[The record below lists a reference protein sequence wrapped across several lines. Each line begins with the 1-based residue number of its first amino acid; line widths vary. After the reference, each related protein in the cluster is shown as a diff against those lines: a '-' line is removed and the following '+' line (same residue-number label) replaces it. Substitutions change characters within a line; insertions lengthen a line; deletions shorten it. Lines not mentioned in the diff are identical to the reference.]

1 MAKNAALISELTPTR
16 LISPEERPPVPAAKI
31 RRGSRYLFVLKQLT
45 GLFIGNAFLKL
56 RGKSTAAKR
65 EDRTVRT
72 LQRLGMLWIRAAQ
85 ALLLRGS
92 SLSTPFGMHLMDLR
106 DKGGAHDFPR
116 IREIIETELGR
127 PIHEVFDKFEEKPFA
142 STMVS
147 QTHRARLRDE
157 QIWTA
162 VKVQQPGAED
172 IFHRDLKLF
181 RRIIGLLK
189 FFSIRTGMRWDELCH
204 ELNQIKDQELNYYYE
219 AAALETLDKNLKR
232 QPVCVPKVF
241 RRYCRQRVLVMEF
254 LQGALLSDIVAMLK
268 TDPQRL
274 DAWLKSNNIDLGK
287 VARRLFHSTYRQVFE
302 DNFFHGDMHT
312 GNIILMRDS
321 HIAVIECRSA
331 GSLELES
338 LEKQKVYL
346 RKLAEQEYVTAA
358 EIYFLLASR
367 LPRVDL
373 NTVKDRLI
381 RVWRV
386 WEMRTYIKDL
396 PYQQKSLAYMTG
408 QVNRVVHDN
417 QFAPLWSFVKVTCT
431 WVHLDNS
438 LAVLAP
444 EMNYIKH
451 LRLYFRNAARRD
463 SIDKLM
469 RLPSRLTS
477 AFNALNQVPKR
488 TEEYTLFKETLL
500 RRQAQ
505 VVQGSASKLDSVV
518 VAGFSFISLLVLIV
532 AGFLASVFGIRH
544 LDIPLEP
551 LLGPQ
556 LTSLA
561 KVLPDMSPV
570 ALLMLFTVFISL
582 YVFFRIQKKRF
593 GCQEFGR
600 GDNPNAMET

>member
-1 MAKNAALISELTPTR
+1 MAKNAALISELMPTQ
-16 LISPEERPPVPAAKI
+16 LMAPEERTPVPDAKI
-31 RRGSRYLFVLKQLT
+31 RRGSRYLFVLTQLA
-45 GLFIGNAFLKL
+45 GLFAGNAFLGL
-56 RGKSTAAKR
+56 RGRTTAARR
-65 EDRTVRT
+65 EERTVKT

-85 ALLLRGS
+85 AFSLRGS
-92 SLSTPFGMHLMDLR
+92 ILSTPFGMHLLDLR
-106 DKGGAHDFPR
+106 DKGGAHPFPR
-116 IREIIETELGR
+116 IREIIERELGK
-127 PIHEVFDKFEEKPFA
+127 PIEAVFDRFEEKPFA
-142 STMVS
+142 ATTVS
-147 QTHRARLRDE
+147 QTHRARLKEE
-157 QIWTA
+157 QAWTA

-189 FFSIRTGMRWDELCH
+189 FFSIQPGMRWDELCH
-204 ELNQIKDQELNYYYE
+204 ELNQIKSQELNYYYE
-219 AAALETLDKNLKR
+219 AAALELLDKNLKR
-232 QPVCVPKVF
+232 QPVCVPRVF
-241 RRYCRQRVLVMEF
+241 RRFCRQQVLVMEF
-254 LQGALLSDIVAMLK
+254 LQGALLSDVVDMRRN
-268 TDPQRL
+268 DPQRL
-274 DAWLKSNNIDLGK
+274 DAWLRANNIELGK

-331 GSLELES
+331 GSLDIES

-373 NTVKDRLI
+373 NTVKEKLI

-386 WEMRTYIKDL
+386 WEMRAYIKDL

-408 QVNRVVHDN
+408 QVNRVVYDS
-417 QFAPLWSFVKVTCT
+417 QFAPLWSFVKLTCT

-444 EMNYIKH
+444 KMNYIKH

-463 SIDKLM
+463 SVDKLM
-469 RLPSRLTS
+469 RLPSRLAS

-505 VVQGSASKLDSVV
+505 VVQGSASKLDSVI
-518 VAGFSFISLLVLIV
+518 VAGFSFISLLVLVV
-532 AGFLASVFGIRH
+532 AGFLLSAFGVRH
-544 LDIPLEP
+544 LDIPLET

-556 LTSLA
+556 LTYLA
-561 KVLPDMSPV
+561 NALPDMSPV

-582 YVFFRIQKKRF
+582 YLFFRIQKKRF
-593 GCQEFGR
+593 GSQEFGKN
-600 GDNPNAMET
+600 DNPNAMEA